1 MGGMNSTGIAL
12 AGGAGKAMAEWI
24 IAGEPTME
32 LNEADIRRFSPEMNV
47 LGALEA
53 RIPEVLGRHYDN
65 PYPGRSMKQHADNAA
80 RPFIPD

>member
-1 MGGMNSTGIAL
+1 
-12 AGGAGKAMAEWI
+12 MAEWI

-65 PYPGRSMKQHADNAA
+65 PYPGRAGWRLQGGSAA
-80 RPFIPD
+80 RPVHAGLMAAGGTI